1 MALFIVDLGEHEK
14 PPSHYLFS
22 PSPYP
27 LPRKGEGKKEGER
40 PLPLWERMEVRGDS
54 GSPESVSRIRGMTGG
69 YDWGEGGRRRAGTS
83 VLPNFSSAAA
93 ASCALS
99 CAVSS
104 RWYWLFASPN

>member
-54 GSPESVSRIRGMTGG
+54 GSP
-69 YDWGEGGRRRAGTS
+69 
-83 VLPNFSSAAA
+83 
-93 ASCALS
+93 
-99 CAVSS
+99 
-104 RWYWLFASPN
+104 